1 MSSTKKVLFFLILAT
16 LVFEI
21 SKFYSFAENYSSWQ
35 YSDWLIN
42 YEGGFVRR
50 GFIGE
55 ILYFFHKSLFIDLDK
70 LIFSF
75 VILIYIFISF
85 FLFKSIEYI
94 ENNYENILIFLS
106 PGFFI
111 YPIMNSEVIGRKEIL
126 FIFFIAFFVFFEKK
140 INNKYLFSSLII
152 SIIILCLSH
161 SGFIFY
167 SPYLIFLYILIKH
180 NRSLKI
186 KKLEIFSILLTIL
199 FLVIFIQYFSGSE
212 IIIEQICL
220 SVKEFASE
228 NCGKTDQI
236 AWLDSNLDH
245 RIFFHLYVFK
255 EIFPNNLFI
264 YFLNKLYCYR
274 C

>member
-1 MSSTKKVLFFLILAT
+1 MLFLFFL
-16 LVFEI
+16 
-21 SKFYSFAENYSSWQ
+21 K
-35 YSDWLIN
+35 
-42 YEGGFVRR
+42 
-50 GFIGE
+50 
-55 ILYFFHKSLFIDLDK
+55 
-70 LIFSF
+70 
-75 VILIYIFISF
+75 
-85 FLFKSIEYI
+85 
-94 ENNYENILIFLS
+94 
-106 PGFFI
+106 
-111 YPIMNSEVIGRKEIL
+111 
-126 FIFFIAFFVFFEKK
+126 KK
-140 INNKYLFSSLII
+140 INNKYLFSYLFI

-220 SVKEFASE
+220 SVKEFVSE

-264 YFLNKLYCYR
+264 YFLSIILVFFFISIRLKNSKFNNMILNSKFITPFFIFILLFIFTFPVYILGRDWGRYIYISYSSTFFIYAFCLKEKILTFKKYNFLWIHKLNKISLVMFIILFCFSWTFPFYDAKSFKITLKKPIHSLLKKIK
-274 C
+274 